1 MNSYNGFPGEL
12 RQRSWTWAKAEIKAG
27 RQAPASKCCACEQIE
42 GPLDYHCEDYSEP
55 FGPHI
60 FEFPMCFVCHMM
72 VHCRF
77 RNTEAWKRYREAIA
91 GGVCYAPAPGRSF
104 DYFGSAF
111 LVKYGTGVPFV
122 QHDPPEVRVLDNIE
136 AGVYRKAGA

>member
-1 MNSYNGFPGEL
+1 MNSYNGFSGEL

-27 RQAPASKCCACEQIE
+27 RQAPASKCCACGQTE

-91 GGVCYAPAPGRSF
+91 AGIMLRACSWAELRLLRFRVPGQIWHRSALRPA
-104 DYFGSAF
+104 
-111 LVKYGTGVPFV
+111 
-122 QHDPPEVRVLDNIE
+122 
-136 AGVYRKAGA
+136 